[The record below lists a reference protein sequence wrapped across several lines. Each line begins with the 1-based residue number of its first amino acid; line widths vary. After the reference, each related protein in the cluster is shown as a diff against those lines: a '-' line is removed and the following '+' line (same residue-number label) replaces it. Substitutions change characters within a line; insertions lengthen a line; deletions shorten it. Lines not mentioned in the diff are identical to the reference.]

1 MPKLGAAAIADL
13 LRELAARMEFAG
25 GNPYRARAYKR
36 AADNLALTTTPLSQ
50 LIAQKRLKEVPG
62 VGESL
67 AAVITKLHETG
78 HYPVLESLREQLPAG
93 ALELLRIPGLRTDQI
108 RKLHREL
115 GIGSVAE
122 LEAAARSGRLKS
134 IKGWGPSIQTKV
146 LQSIE
151 MSRAAS
157 GRHIHRASIAGEY
170 AQSDLVRA
178 HPGWTICQAGELRR
192 GCELVHKLVLVAMDP
207 SHSQK
212 TRTADISDELTLHI
226 ASRNLFGTALL
237 LATGSEGHLAALRNL
252 AERKRLTLDEGGLHS
267 SGRVVASETEQ
278 EIYAAL
284 GLPFIPPE
292 LRESGNEI
300 SLTQDTLVELITQ
313 QHIQGVLHAHTDQSD
328 GADSL
333 EDMAEAAKKK
343 GYAYLGLTD
352 HSHTAHYAGG
362 LESGEVYG
370 QQAAID
376 ALNRRLGSSFH
387 VFKGIESDIL
397 ADGSLDYDEQVLRTF
412 DLIIASVHSRFRLNR
427 EEQTARIV
435 KAVENPHTTILG
447 HVTGRLLQKRPGYE
461 LDMETVLGACAEH
474 GVAVEIN
481 ANPWRLD
488 LDWRWCQR
496 ALELGCML
504 SINPDAHATHEI
516 DNVRWGVLMARKGAV
531 PKDRVLNSLG
541 TEDFAAYLRER
552 KRRAA
557 ESDHASRTR

>member
-1 MPKLGAAAIADL
+1 
-13 LRELAARMEFAG
+13 
-25 GNPYRARAYKR
+25 
-36 AADNLALTTTPLSQ
+36 
-50 LIAQKRLKEVPG
+50 
-62 VGESL
+62 
-67 AAVITKLHETG
+67 
-78 HYPVLESLREQLPAG
+78 
-93 ALELLRIPGLRTDQI
+93 
-108 RKLHREL
+108 
-115 GIGSVAE
+115 
-122 LEAAARSGRLKS
+122 
-134 IKGWGPSIQTKV
+134 
-146 LQSIE
+146 
-151 MSRAAS
+151 
-157 GRHIHRASIAGEY
+157 
-170 AQSDLVRA
+170 
-178 HPGWTICQAGELRR
+178 
-192 GCELVHKLVLVAMDP
+192 
-207 SHSQK
+207 
-212 TRTADISDELTLHI
+212 
-226 ASRNLFGTALL
+226 
-237 LATGSEGHLAALRNL
+237 
-252 AERKRLTLDEGGLHS
+252 
-267 SGRVVASETEQ
+267 
-278 EIYAAL
+278 
-284 GLPFIPPE
+284 
-292 LRESGNEI
+292 
-300 SLTQDTLVELITQ
+300 
-313 QHIQGVLHAHTDQSD
+313 
-328 GADSL
+328 
-333 EDMAEAAKKK
+333 
-343 GYAYLGLTD
+343 
-352 HSHTAHYAGG
+352 
-362 LESGEVYG
+362 VYG

-412 DLIIASVHSRFRLNR
+412 DLIIASVHSRFWLNR

-461 LDMETVLGACAEH
+461 LDMEKVLGACAEH